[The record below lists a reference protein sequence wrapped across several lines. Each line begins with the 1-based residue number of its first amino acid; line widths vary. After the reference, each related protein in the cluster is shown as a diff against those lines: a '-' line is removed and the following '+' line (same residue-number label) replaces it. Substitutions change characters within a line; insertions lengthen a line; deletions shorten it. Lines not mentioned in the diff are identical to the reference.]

1 LQSFG
6 EKLKTLRQ
14 QRGLSQKRLA
24 ALSGVSPSYLSR
36 VERSERNI
44 PHPSALVKLAGPLG
58 INEYEILAM
67 AGYITGA
74 TSSSSDIPRHWHSL
88 MADPSLD
95 NMLRQLGDLSDQEKQ
110 SLNLYLQ
117 AIRLEREKSYPN

>member
-1 LQSFG
+1 MQSFG

-14 QRGLSQKRLA
+14 QRGLSQKQLA
-24 ALSGVSPSYLSR
+24 VLSGVSPSYLSR
-36 VERSERNI
+36 IERGERNI

-58 INEYEILAM
+58 INEYEILAF

-74 TSSSSDIPRHWHSL
+74 MADIPRHWHSL

-95 NMLRQLGDLSDQEKQ
+95 NMLRQLGDLSNQEKQ

-117 AIRLEREKSYPN
+117 AIRLERENN